1 MASSVA
7 RESWAS
13 ASQIDDEL
21 EGSVSNDILLSLL
34 EESPQGEERDDE
46 QLNDVIRSLEAEINP
61 DTVGGRDLVG
71 ELEFTGGSFK
81 GHNGRCTVDNPTES
95 LDFDWIDMKMA
106 PSSPSDDM
114 NWYMDRYEDDEMMN
128 NVVEFGVI
136 SDYSQ
141 IYYGVVPLE
150 EQGYGSLWQDTYDE
164 MIM

>member
-13 ASQIDDEL
+13 TSKIDDEL
-21 EGSVSNDILLSLL
+21 AGSVSKDILLSLL

-46 QLNDVIRSLEAEINP
+46 QLNDVIRSLEAEINL
-61 DTVGGRDLVG
+61 DMVSGSDLVG
-71 ELEFTGGSFK
+71 ELESTGDSFEEHGGRYTGGNSME
-81 GHNGRCTVDNPTES
+81 P
-95 LDFDWIDMKMA
+95 LDFDWIDMEMV

-114 NWYMDRYEDDEMMN
+114 NWYMDRYEDDEIMN
-128 NVVEFGVI
+128 NMVEFGVI

-141 IYYGVVPLE
+141 IYCGIPLE

-164 MIM
+164 MMM

>member
-13 ASQIDDEL
+13 ASKIDDDL
-21 EGSVSNDILLSLL
+21 GGSVSNDILLSLL

-46 QLNDVIRSLEAEINP
+46 QLNDVIRSLEAEINL
-61 DTVGGRDLVG
+61 DTVDGRDLAG
-71 ELEFTGGSFK
+71 ELESTGDSFEEF
-81 GHNGRCTVDNPTES
+81 GRPCAVGNSMEPS
-95 LDFDWIDMKMA
+95 DFDWIDLEMA

-114 NWYMDRYEDDEMMN
+114 SWYMDRYEDDEMMN
-128 NVVEFGVI
+128 NMVEFGVI

-141 IYYGVVPLE
+141 IYYGLPLE

>member
-7 RESWAS
+7 RECWAS
-13 ASQIDDEL
+13 TSMIDDEL

-34 EESPQGEERDDE
+34 EELPKGEERDDE
-46 QLNDVIRSLEAEINP
+46 QLNDVIRSLEAEINL
-61 DTVGGRDLVG
+61 DMVDSHDLVG
-71 ELEFTGGSFK
+71 ELEFTGDSFEEH
-81 GHNGRCTVDNPTES
+81 GRRCTTGNSTEPF
-95 LDFDWIDMKMA
+95 DFDWIDMEMA

-114 NWYMDRYEDDEMMN
+114 NWYMDQYEDDEMMN
-128 NVVEFGVI
+128 NMVEFGVI

-141 IYYGVVPLE
+141 IYYGVPLE